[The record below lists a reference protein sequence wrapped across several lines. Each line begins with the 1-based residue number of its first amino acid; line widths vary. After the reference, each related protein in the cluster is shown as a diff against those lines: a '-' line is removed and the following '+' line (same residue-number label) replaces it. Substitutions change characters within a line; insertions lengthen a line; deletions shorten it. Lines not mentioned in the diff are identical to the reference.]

1 MLYTGPRKN
10 NDKNVFDFKDNKLGS
25 RIVKNFKAIVKPTY
39 MYATEHIIELQTI
52 AMFMEFAVKQ
62 NSALD
67 TFFRS
72 EWSRKLS
79 ATSIA
84 ARKGKPSYKLTKQD
98 TLMAL
103 IFEPMGSISNPTNY
117 VLCEQ
122 QINLYKE
129 RLWSAKKAL
138 MEPETYKETVKNAV
152 KGAVPSSDYLSA
164 LRLVN
169 VMAKFRDINNNIK
182 LELSNVGALTNQPNV
197 DLIPIWNA
205 FLVDRIS
212 KAESWG
218 TAWLASRFPETEK
231 EIDAAIKKYRA
242 MYRQLQQEESGVKAA
257 QHAASQKTRQNQLEQ
272 QLRAQATRRQAAE
285 ARVTTLRNS
294 RKGKTAAQKNTINNQ
309 ISVAKKNVLTE
320 MRAEGVIQR
329 TIHEL
334 YAHSVNLILTNLL
347 ADQSRVV
354 EYKRGM
360 VGLKLTRP

>member
-1 MLYTGPRKN
+1 
-10 NDKNVFDFKDNKLGS
+10 
-25 RIVKNFKAIVKPTY
+25 
-39 MYATEHIIELQTI
+39 
-52 AMFMEFAVKQ
+52 
-62 NSALD
+62 
-67 TFFRS
+67 
-72 EWSRKLS
+72 
-79 ATSIA
+79 
-84 ARKGKPSYKLTKQD
+84 
-98 TLMAL
+98 
-103 IFEPMGSISNPTNY
+103 
-117 VLCEQ
+117 
-122 QINLYKE
+122 
-129 RLWSAKKAL
+129 
-138 MEPETYKETVKNAV
+138 
-152 KGAVPSSDYLSA
+152 
-164 LRLVN
+164 
-169 VMAKFRDINNNIK
+169 MAKFRDINNNIK

-205 FLVDRIS
+205 FLVDRII